1 MVEEFEILKEEI
13 VPLSRVKEILSK
25 KAPKD
30 LTYEQKKALDHAKE
44 FIKLN
49 DNEIKNL
56 MEELKALEIRKLKD
70 KQIIKILDILPKN
83 IEQLKVILTETDLT
97 FKTSELEKIMQV
109 VKKYVKTKK

>member
-1 MVEEFEILKEEI
+1 MVEEFEILKEEV
-13 VPLSRVKEILSK
+13 VPLSKVKEILSK
-25 KAPKD
+25 RSPKD

-49 DNEIKNL
+49 DNEIKSL

-83 IEQLKVILTETDLT
+83 MEQLKVILTETDLT